1 MIEALGS
8 LSGLADSVVGMAGS
22 VAGIAGKLLGAQD
35 DMVPVPIYRIT
46 KDGNDITG
54 AFTGRLISLSL
65 EENRGFEADQ
75 LDIELDDADGTL
87 ELPSRGA
94 KLAVAFGWKHE
105 GLVDKGKFTVDEITH
120 SGPPDR
126 IVIRARSADLR
137 SGLTKK
143 RESSYHNI
151 SLLDLVN
158 LIAQRHNLG
167 AMIASAL
174 ANQLLSHIDQ
184 TGESDASFLTRV
196 AKMFDAIATVKADKL
211 LFTKLG
217 QSLTASGKPLSRL
230 TITRQLG
237 DQHHFSVADRES
249 FDSVVAYYQDTRAA
263 KKGQV
268 VVTSVAEMSTSTST
282 GTANGSAKK
291 RKNVKPEA
299 PVVEP
304 TGNTKELRHTYASKT
319 NALRAARA
327 EWQRIQRGVATFS
340 MTLARGNAELFPEV
354 PVSVRGFKPQ
364 IDNTDWLLAK
374 TRHTLD
380 SNGGF
385 TTQIELEIKASEIPD
400 ESD

>member
-8 LSGLADSVVGMAGS
+8 LSGLADSAVGMAGS
-22 VAGIAGKLLGAQD
+22 VVGMAGKLLGAQD

-46 KDGNDITG
+46 KDGKDITG

-105 GLVDKGKFTVDEITH
+105 GLIDKGKFTVDEITH
-120 SGPPDR
+120 TGPPDR

-143 RESSYHNI
+143 RESSYHNV

-268 VVTSVAEMSTSTST
+268 VVTSVAETSTSTST

-380 SNGGF
+380 SNSGF
-385 TTQIELEIKASEIPD
+385 TTQIELEIKATEVPD
-400 ESD
+400 EKE

>member
-1 MIEALGS
+1 
-8 LSGLADSVVGMAGS
+8 
-22 VAGIAGKLLGAQD
+22 
-35 DMVPVPIYRIT
+35 MVPVPIYRIT
-46 KDGNDITG
+46 KDGKDITG

-65 EENRGFEADQ
+65 EEYRGFEADQ

-105 GLVDKGKFTVDEITH
+105 GLIDKGKFTVDEITH
-120 SGPPDR
+120 TGPPDR

-143 RESSYHNI
+143 RESSYHNV

-268 VVTSVAEMSTSTST
+268 VVTSVAETSTSTST
-282 GTANGSAKK
+282 GNANGSAKK
-291 RKNVKPEA
+291 RKNAKPEA
-299 PVVEP
+299 SVVEP

-385 TTQIELEIKASEIPD
+385 TTQIELEIKATEVPD
-400 ESD
+400 EKE

>member
-1 MIEALGS
+1 MAG
-8 LSGLADSVVGMAGS
+8 SVVGM
-22 VAGIAGKLLGAQD
+22 AGKLLGAQD
-35 DMVPVPIYRIT
+35 DMVPVPVYRIS
-46 KDGNDITG
+46 KDGKDITG
-54 AFTGRLISLSL
+54 AFTGRLVSLSL

-75 LDIELDDADGTL
+75 LDIELDDSDGTL

-105 GLVDKGKFTVDEITH
+105 GLIDKGKFTVDEITH
-120 SGPPDR
+120 TGPPDR

-143 RESSYHNI
+143 RESSYHNV

-158 LIAQRHNLG
+158 IIAQRHNLG

-217 QSLTASGKPLSRL
+217 QSLTASGKPLSPL

-249 FDSVVAYYQDTRAA
+249 YDSVVAYFQDTRAA

-268 VVTSVAEMSTSTST
+268 VVTAIAEGSTSTST
-282 GTANGSAKK
+282 GAPKPTKK
-291 RKNVKPEA
+291 NRKTKKKTPLA

-340 MTLARGNAELFPEV
+340 MTLARGNAKLFPEV

-374 TRHTLD
+374 TRHILD

-385 TTQIELEIKASEIPD
+385 TTQIELEIKATEVPD
-400 ESD
+400 EKSDG

>member
-8 LSGLADSVVGMAGS
+8 LTGLAGS
-22 VAGIAGKLLGAQD
+22 VAGMAGKLLGTQD
-35 DMVPVPIYRIT
+35 DLVPVPIYRIT
-46 KDGNDITG
+46 KDGKDISD
-54 AFTGRLISLSL
+54 AFASRLISLTL

-75 LDIELDDADGTL
+75 LDIELDDSDGAL

-105 GLVDKGKFTVDEITH
+105 GLVDKGKFVVDEITH
-120 SGPPDR
+120 DGPPDR
-126 IVIRARSADLR
+126 LIIRARSADLR

-143 RESSYHNI
+143 RETSYHNV

-167 AMIASAL
+167 AMIASTL
-174 ANQLLSHIDQ
+174 ANQLVSHIDQ

-211 LFTKLG
+211 LFTKMG
-217 QSLTASGKPLSRL
+217 QSLTASGKPLAPM
-230 TITRQLG
+230 TITRQDG
-237 DQHHFSVADRES
+237 DRHHFSVADRES

-268 VVTSVAEMSTSTST
+268 VVTAVAETST
-282 GTANGSAKK
+282 GRSSGSTKK
-291 RKNVKPEA
+291 RSKKGQAEPPKQPA
-299 PVVEP
+299 PPIVEP

-340 MTLARGNAELFPEV
+340 MTLARGDAGLFPEV
-354 PVSVRGFKPQ
+354 PVTVRGFKPQ
-364 IDNTDWLLAK
+364 IDSTDWILAK

-380 SNGGF
+380 GHGGF
-385 TTQIELEIKASEIPD
+385 TTQIELEIKATEVPD
-400 ESD
+400 EQD

>member
-1 MIEALGS
+1 M
-8 LSGLADSVVGMAGS
+8 GMAGG
-22 VAGIAGKLLGAQD
+22 VAGMAGKLLGAQD
-35 DMVPVPIYRIT
+35 DLVPVPIYRIT
-46 KDGNDITG
+46 KDGKDITG
-54 AFTGRLISLSL
+54 AFTGRLISLTL

-75 LDIELDDADGTL
+75 LDIELDDADGSL

-105 GLVDKGKFTVDEITH
+105 GLIDKGKFTVDEITH
-120 SGPPDR
+120 TGPPDR

-143 RESSYHNI
+143 RESSYHNV
-151 SLLDLVN
+151 SVLDLVN

-167 AMIASAL
+167 AMVASAL

-196 AKMFDAIATVKADKL
+196 AGMFDAIATVKADKL

-217 QSLTASGKPLSRL
+217 QSSTASGKPLARL

-268 VVTSVAEMSTSTST
+268 VVTSVSETSTSTST
-282 GTANGSAKK
+282 SAANGSGKK
-291 RKNVKPEA
+291 RQKAKPEA

-354 PVSVRGFKPQ
+354 PVTVRGFKPQ
-364 IDNTDWLLAK
+364 IDSTDWLLAK

-380 SNGGF
+380 ANSGF
-385 TTQIELEIKASEIPD
+385 TTQIELEIKATEVPD
-400 ESD
+400 EKDGD

>member
-1 MIEALGS
+1 MAG
-8 LSGLADSVVGMAGS
+8 SVVGM
-22 VAGIAGKLLGAQD
+22 AGKLLGAQD

-46 KDGNDITG
+46 KDGKDITG

-105 GLVDKGKFTVDEITH
+105 GLIDKGKFTVDEITH
-120 SGPPDR
+120 TGPPDR

-143 RESSYHNI
+143 RESSYHNV

-268 VVTSVAEMSTSTST
+268 VVTSVAETSTSTST

-380 SNGGF
+380 SNSGF
-385 TTQIELEIKASEIPD
+385 TTQIELEIKATEVPD
-400 ESD
+400 EKE

>member
-1 MIEALGS
+1 M
-8 LSGLADSVVGMAGS
+8 
-22 VAGIAGKLLGAQD
+22 AGKLLGTQD
-35 DMVPVPIYRIT
+35 DLVPVPIYRIT
-46 KDGNDITG
+46 KDGKDISD
-54 AFTGRLISLSL
+54 AFAGRLISLTL

-75 LDIELDDADGTL
+75 LNIELDDSDGAL

-105 GLVDKGKFTVDEITH
+105 GLVDKGKFIVDEITH
-120 SGPPDR
+120 EGPPDR
-126 IVIRARSADLR
+126 LIIVARSADLR

-143 RESSYHNI
+143 RETSYHNV

-211 LFTKLG
+211 LFTKIG
-217 QSLTASGKPLSRL
+217 QSLTASGKPLAPL
-230 TITRQLG
+230 TITRQDG
-237 DQHHFSVADRES
+237 DRHHFSVADRES

-268 VVTSVAEMSTSTST
+268 VVTSVTESSTSTST
-282 GTANGSAKK
+282 GASSGTDK
-291 RKNVKPEA
+291 RKGKKAKPEA

-319 NALRAARA
+319 NAMRAARA

-340 MTLARGNAELFPEV
+340 LTLARGNASLFPEV
-354 PVSVRGFKPQ
+354 PATVRGFKPQ
-364 IDNTDWLLAK
+364 IDNTDWILAK
-374 TRHTLD
+374 ARHTLD

-385 TTQIELEIKASEIPD
+385 TTQIELEIKATEVPD
-400 ESD
+400 EKSDQD